1 MSQPTNFPPLPTWA
15 AYTDAVQAYEGLH
28 DDLREAHRLLDDLR
42 GGDRDAAKADDQ
54 AQAAALRAGKAEP
67 PRKFTKAWKDDTEA
81 AKNRVRVLEAAVAQQ
96 EQVVLGLLRNEREQ
110 AVQAA
115 QEARADAAARYRR
128 SLADVVDARDGYF
141 QTGRALAWVEQG
153 GKVRLKVAS
162 APGLNVPEAATMNGE
177 PLPISA
183 VLNALAAEADDSAD
197 GAAVTRFTP
206 GAAQPP
212 AEAQKVRVSIP
223 DPTGQGPGRLIVL
236 DPDDREG
243 YARAKAEQSAALLAR
258 DRRENA
264 EAAAMA
270 AAAQE
275 NRPA

>member
-1 MSQPTNFPPLPTWA
+1 MSQPTNFPPLLTWA
-15 AYTDAVQAYEGLH
+15 AYSDAVQAYEGLH

-42 GGDRDAAKADDQ
+42 LGGPDAAKADDQ
-54 AQAAALRAGKAEP
+54 AQASALRAGKAEP

-81 AKNRVRVLEAAVAQQ
+81 AKVRVRVLEAAVAQQ
-96 EQVVLGLLRNEREQ
+96 EQAIQALLRDEREQ
-110 AVQAA
+110 AVLAA

-141 QTGRALAWVEQG
+141 QTGRALAWVAQG

-162 APGLNVPEAATMNGE
+162 APGLNVPGAATMNGD
-177 PLPISA
+177 PLPVSA

-212 AEAQKVRVSIP
+212 AQAQKIRVAVP
-223 DPTGQGPGRLIVL
+223 DPTGQAPGRVIVV
-236 DPDDREG
+236 DPEDRQA
-243 YARAKAEQSAALLAR
+243 YAQAKAEQTAALLAR
-258 DRRENA
+258 DLRENA
-264 EAAAMA
+264 EAAAL
-270 AAAQE
+270 AAAQQDQG
-275 NRPA
+275 A